1 MFTGIIQAVGRIRDN
16 EEIGDGLRIHVEA
29 PELRQDRRLHRHQRR
44 LHDGSRSR
52 RKEIQG

>member
-16 EEIGDGLRIHVEA
+16 EEIGDGLRIH
-29 PELRQDRRLHRHQRR
+29 RHQRR